1 MSEFKVS
8 NGFNLH
14 TLGSL
19 LEKVTSI
26 FYSHLLMMKTFLNR
40 PRLTIKAA
48 FDSLIPLLISV
59 IYWTVTLLKD
69 YFHKVTDNI
78 QNVLFF
84 SKSCFNMVSRHPQN
98 NIGLIMDSSLSE
110 MCLVGDLNVKDT
122 CVMQVTAV

>member
-48 FDSLIPLLISV
+48 FDSLNSSAYFCYLLDS
-59 IYWTVTLLKD
+59 TLLKD

-84 SKSCFNMVSRHPQN
+84 PNLVSTWYHVIFKTI
-98 NIGLIMDSSLSE
+98 IGLILDSSLSE

>member
-48 FDSLIPLLISV
+48 FDSLNSSAYFCYLLDS
-59 IYWTVTLLKD
+59 TLLKD

-84 SKSCFNMVSRHPQN
+84 PNLVSTWYHVIFKTI
-98 NIGLIMDSSLSE
+98 IGLILDSSLRE